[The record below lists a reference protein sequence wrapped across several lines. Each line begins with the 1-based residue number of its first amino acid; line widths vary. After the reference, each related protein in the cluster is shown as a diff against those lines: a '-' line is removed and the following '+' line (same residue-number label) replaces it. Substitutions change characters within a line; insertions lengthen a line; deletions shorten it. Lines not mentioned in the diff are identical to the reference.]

1 MRFVSTV
8 FTLFTTGL
16 AAAPVFELSKLLSM
30 EEIEKILAEATEA
43 SKSDLPGHQKVFAAT
58 FTEEELKSIYQ
69 KLQSQKS
76 SESTMDIGDLFDSAP
91 ESPAETITLINSG
104 AQSPQFHALPPSG
117 NASPAQSTASTI
129 DIGNLFDE
137 QLSSAPLSPVTLI
150 NSDRR
155 ESIELHALPPTSSA
169 PSSTIDISNLFDS
182 VPRSDDGHVS
192 SAPSSTM
199 TLINSAPASTRRE
212 SIELHALTPTSSTPS
227 STIDISNL
235 FESVQSNGRLSAS
248 PVQGGAITLINSA
261 PTSAL
266 RRESPNPNPNS
277 RPPVVAD
284 REEMDIINDR
294 IVELEQHIADEQEE
308 LDFLRSSAEE
318 VAAQATKEQIGVVL
332 LVQGEKTIQSFLD
345 RLAPL
350 VTA

>member
-1 MRFVSTV
+1 MRFVSSV

-30 EEIEKILAEATEA
+30 EEIENILAEATEA

-76 SESTMDIGDLFDSAP
+76 SESTMDIGDLFGSAP
-91 ESPAETITLINSG
+91 ASPAETITLINSG

-117 NASPAQSTASTI
+117 NVSPAQSTASTI
-129 DIGNLFDE
+129 DIGNLFDQ

-182 VPRSDDGHVS
+182 VPKSDDGHVS

-212 SIELHALTPTSSTPS
+212 SIELHALPPTSSTPS

-235 FESVQSNGRLSAS
+235 FDPVPSNGRLSAS
-248 PVQGGAITLINSA
+248 PVQGGANSA
-261 PTSAL
+261 PTSTL
-266 RRESPNPNPNS
+266 RRESPEFRS
-277 RPPVVAD
+277 LPPIVAD
-284 REEMDIINDR
+284 REEMDINDR

-308 LDFLRSSAEE
+308 LEFLRSSAEE